1 MTKAVRVKSS
11 EYEEKVNRLIKE
23 GWTVQHMG
31 CSSPAG
37 GAISREVEV
46 FLIMT
51 NFTSKVA

>member
-23 GWTVQHMG
+23 GWAVQHMA

-51 NFTSKVA
+51 NFTGKVA